1 MNGNEEYIIIMPIK
15 VISWHDNRSEGRD
28 VMAEEKNICYFYGR
42 ECEAFV
48 AELKVQEEGGRIFFV
63 SFALNDV
70 FPAVEWDR
78 IDHLIVTG
86 TAEEIKVIFELA
98 KKHHCSIGIV
108 PLPGQEKMAKILDL
122 PDDPVEAFGLA
133 KQPSE
138 KKIDLFYCNDLLV
151 LSDVRIGNT
160 TALKEYEFQF
170 SEYSLPKRLRLLWQA
185 YRKKRLLKHYQ
196 FSLKTEKE
204 EQITLSSIGMI
215 GIGYNN
221 GSWVATR
228 MASRLS
234 AIDGQH
240 LLLILSPLSLFQ
252 YFVSSPLTLLLQR
265 WRGDRLPSSCGYIK
279 SNRVE
284 LDCPEPVKVVIDD
297 EEARQTPVVL
307 QTESEALALSVG
319 KTFWEKQAAS
329 KTERNSIR
337 IDNVPRDEET
347 IRYLGKGLPLFR
359 HASKEQYAALFGSLR
374 EEGNISSTFVIL
386 LVIATMIATLGL
398 FINSSSVIIGA
409 MILAPLMQPIVSL
422 SMGVLRQ
429 DESLTANAIKTIGI
443 GIVLTI
449 TVAMLIAWLT
459 PIREMTNEMTAR
471 LSPTILDMLI
481 AIASGIAAAYVK
493 NDDKISASLAGVAI
507 AVALVPPLAVSGI
520 GLGWGDGHIFFNAL
534 LLFLTNLIGIVFA
547 GALTFLILGFAP
559 IHVAKK
565 GIMIWTVI
573 AFLIAV
579 PLYHSFETMRE
590 AASVRS
596 TLLHIKFEI
605 DGKRVY
611 LNRVEYRPRGEEA
624 EIRCEVIVD
633 HKLKRE
639 DRTYLKHLVEKVVG
653 RPTKVIATFRYEL

>member
-1 MNGNEEYIIIMPIK
+1 MIIALK
-15 VISWHDNRSEGRD
+15 GG
-28 VMAEEKNICYFYGR
+28 VMAEEKNTCYFYGK
-42 ECEAFV
+42 ESEAFV
-48 AELKVQEEGGRIFFV
+48 TKLKEQEEDGRIFFV

-78 IDHLIVTG
+78 IGHLIVTG
-86 TAEEIKVIFELA
+86 STEEIKVIFGLA
-98 KKHHCSIGIV
+98 RKYHCSIGIV
-108 PLPGQEKMAKILDL
+108 TLPGQERMAKILDL
-122 PDDPVEAFGLA
+122 PDDTMEAFELA

-170 SEYSLPKRLRLLWQA
+170 SEYSLLKRFGLLWQA
-185 YRKKRLLKHYQ
+185 YRRKRLLKHYQ
-196 FSLKTEKE
+196 FNLRTEKE
-204 EQITLSSIGMI
+204 EQITLSAIGMI

-221 GSWVATR
+221 RSWIATR
-228 MASRLS
+228 MVKLLS
-234 AIDGQH
+234 AIDGKH

-252 YFVSSPLTLLLQR
+252 YFVISPLTLLFQR

-279 SNRVE
+279 SNRIE
-284 LDCPEPVKVVIDD
+284 LDCLEPVKVVIDD
-297 EEARQTPVVL
+297 EAARQTPVVL

-319 KTFWEKQAAS
+319 KTFWEKQSAS

-359 HASKEQYAALFGSLR
+359 HASKEQYAALFSSLR

-429 DESLTANAIKTIGI
+429 DGSLTTNAVKTIGI
-443 GIVLTI
+443 GMVLTI
-449 TVAMLIAWLT
+449 ATAMFIAYLT
-459 PIREMTNEMTAR
+459 PIREMTNEMAAR

-493 NDDKISASLAGVAI
+493 NDEKISASLAGVAI

-520 GLGWGDGHIFFNAL
+520 GLGWADWHIFFNAL
-534 LLFLTNLIGIVFA
+534 LLFVTNLIGIVFA
-547 GALTFLILGFAP
+547 GALTFLVLGFAP

-565 GIMIWTVI
+565 GIAIWTVI
-573 AFLIAV
+573 ALLIAI
-579 PLYHSFETMRE
+579 PLYHSFETMKE
-590 AASVRS
+590 SANVRS
-596 TLLHIKFEI
+596 TLLHVAFDIN
-605 DGKRVY
+605 GKRVH
-611 LNRVEYRPRGEEA
+611 LNRIEYLPKGKEA
-624 EIRCEVIVD
+624 EVRCEVIVD
-633 HKLKRE
+633 QKLKKE
-639 DRTYLKHLVEKVVG
+639 DREYLKKVIEEVVG
-653 RPTKVIATFRYEL
+653 KPAKVIATFRYEL